1 MIGGA
6 ALGQK
11 RRSTP
16 YVLQGLPAQLRIDS
30 VSEMSVE
37 TNKPPSW
44 WEANW
49 EVGLLGTM
57 ALDSETKQQIET
69 LFAMLD
75 RDKDGTLTQEDFYL
89 ASSDART
96 NHHKNSIETA
106 RDALLQREVD
116 TARTRIS
123 ARKPSQRNKPPAFI
137 HHYRRRLPCCA
148 GASKVGRAARAV
160 RLRWRRPNIPDRVRQ
175 RAEEGGDG
183 AAGEHAGGPGGARQ
197 PYAAPRAAQRLGQR
211 DDQGAVQDAVRA
223 CAPPAPRALK
233 PALRAPPAAELALTR
248 AATHRDAA
256 QFRAADAAADESLAR
271 VQAQVLANTHI
282 FGVPL

>member
-37 TNKPPSW
+37 TTKPSSW

-49 EVGLLGTM
+49 EVGLFSTV

-75 RDKDGTLTQEDFYL
+75 RDKDGALTQEDFYL

-137 HHYRRRLPCCA
+137 HHHRRRLPRPPPPTPPP
-148 GASKVGRAARAV
+148 V
-160 RLRWRRPNIPDRVRQ
+160 LRRCFTSGTSCSRSS
-175 RAEEGGDG
+175 
-183 AAGEHAGGPGGARQ
+183 
-197 PYAAPRAAQRLGQR
+197 
-211 DDQGAVQDAVRA
+211 
-223 CAPPAPRALK
+223 
-233 PALRAPPAAELALTR
+233 T
-248 AATHRDAA
+248 
-256 QFRAADAAADESLAR
+256 SLATAEYPR
-271 VQAQVLANTHI
+271 SSSST
-282 FGVPL
+282 G